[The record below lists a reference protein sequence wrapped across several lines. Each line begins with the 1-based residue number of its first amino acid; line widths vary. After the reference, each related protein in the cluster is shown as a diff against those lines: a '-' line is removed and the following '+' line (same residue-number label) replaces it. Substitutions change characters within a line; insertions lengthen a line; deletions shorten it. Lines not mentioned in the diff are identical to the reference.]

1 MIEMVDKNAEI
12 LLDFVQNNVM
22 QCRAGALEIGA
33 LPAEWQPLGEELNR
47 LAAWMQEYERFAAG
61 LSQGE
66 LATVSASRENRICW
80 PLKELRSNLA
90 HLTWQTRQVAKGD
103 YGQRVDFLGE
113 FADSFNTM
121 VAQLREREE
130 YLNLTTK
137 RMAAK
142 AEALEE
148 VNSLLIHVMEHTRD
162 WVVVQDAATEEV
174 LFQNRPAEANASCG
188 APCTPGMVE
197 KFNDGLLHLLPTLKT
212 GEKPAVLKLCRKTLQ
227 VDSFS
232 MDWRGHNAVVY
243 IIADITRQRAEEKK
257 MESYAYT
264 DPLTGLNNRR
274 FCMMKL
280 EEMVRRGK
288 DFTLCFADL
297 DGLKFVNDVCGHR
310 EGDRYIL
317 AAAQALRQSF
327 CSGELL
333 CRVGGDEF
341 VVLAEHCTEEVMH
354 ERMGQVSGLLQSNRT
369 ADGRPMGLS
378 YGAVNSCCSQATNY
392 EELLT
397 LADQK
402 MYMNKGQRKLYAQP
416 EENIGT

>member
-1 MIEMVDKNAEI
+1 MP
-12 LLDFVQNNVM
+12 VQ
-22 QCRAGALEIGA
+22 GSLK
-33 LPAEWQPLGEELNR
+33 L
-47 LAAWMQEYERFAAG
+47 
-61 LSQGE
+61 
-66 LATVSASRENRICW
+66 CW
-80 PLKELRSNLA
+80 PLKELRSNLV

-121 VAQLREREE
+121 VSQLREREA
-130 YLNLTTK
+130 YLNLATK
-137 RMAAK
+137 RVADK

-162 WVVVQDAATEEV
+162 WVVVQDAVTEEI
-174 LFQNRPAEANASCG
+174 LFQNRPAEANAPCG
-188 APCTPGMVE
+188 RPCTSGMVE
-197 KFNDGLLHLLPTLKT
+197 KFNDGLLRLLPTLKA
-212 GEKPAVLKLCRKTLQ
+212 GEKPAVLRLCRKTLQ

-232 MDWRGHNAVVY
+232 IDWRGHNAVVH
-243 IIADITRQRAEEKK
+243 IIADITQQRAKEKK
-257 MESYAYT
+257 MESYAYA
-264 DPLTGLNNRR
+264 DPLTGLYNRR

-280 EEMVRRGK
+280 EEMAAQGK

-297 DGLKFVNDVCGHR
+297 DGLKSVNDRCGHR

-327 CSGELL
+327 CSGDLL

-341 VVLAEHCTEEVMH
+341 VVLAENCSEEVMH
-354 ERMGQVSGLLQSNRT
+354 ERMGQVRRLLQSNKT
-369 ADGRPMGLS
+369 TDGRPMGLS
-378 YGAVNSCCSQATNY
+378 YGAVSSSRGPTANH

-402 MYMNKGQRKLYAQP
+402 MYMDKGQRKLYPRP
-416 EENIGT
+416 EETSGM